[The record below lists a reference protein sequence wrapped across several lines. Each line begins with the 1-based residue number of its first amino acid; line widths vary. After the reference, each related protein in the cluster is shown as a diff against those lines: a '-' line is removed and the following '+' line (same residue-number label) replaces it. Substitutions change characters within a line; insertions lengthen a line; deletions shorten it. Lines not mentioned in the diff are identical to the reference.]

1 MRIAYFTSHVF
12 GPDFVSAPLLG
23 KRPNPAGQNFHEKL
37 IKALGKIAEVEVFSY
52 VPLTID
58 LPEKDFNAF
67 ENVSYHYVRTP
78 SNRYLRALVGPRK
91 LYARARKIEADI
103 IFYDSL
109 NRACAS
115 SAIRLSSSLRI
126 PAVAIL
132 TDHPGN
138 ITGLSPA
145 YAKSLLSLSS
155 NASACFALTPKLSEA
170 FGFADK
176 PSFVQPILIEKE
188 EVEPYMNERP
198 YIYYGG
204 ALFVKDG
211 LKDLVEAYQKTRP
224 DFDLLIAGH
233 GPYENELAKI
243 ASEDNRIL
251 FLGQVDKTK
260 HLSLIKGSALS
271 INPRPYR
278 KEIDDYAVPSKVM
291 EYLCYAPM
299 VASTISTPL
308 KQAFGEDVNWIEG
321 DLVSFF
327 SSFFASGTIQKKNTA
342 SDRVISLF
350 GLEKTSADLQEFL
363 ASLISR

>member
-126 PAVAIL
+126 PAVAI
-132 TDHPGN
+132 G
-138 ITGLSPA
+138 SP
-145 YAKSLLSLSS
+145 LR
-155 NASACFALTPKLSEA
+155 NAE
-170 FGFADK
+170 
-176 PSFVQPILIEKE
+176 
-188 EVEPYMNERP
+188 
-198 YIYYGG
+198 
-204 ALFVKDG
+204 
-211 LKDLVEAYQKTRP
+211 
-224 DFDLLIAGH
+224 
-233 GPYENELAKI
+233 
-243 ASEDNRIL
+243 
-251 FLGQVDKTK
+251 
-260 HLSLIKGSALS
+260 
-271 INPRPYR
+271 
-278 KEIDDYAVPSKVM
+278 
-291 EYLCYAPM
+291 
-299 VASTISTPL
+299 
-308 KQAFGEDVNWIEG
+308 
-321 DLVSFF
+321 
-327 SSFFASGTIQKKNTA
+327 
-342 SDRVISLF
+342 
-350 GLEKTSADLQEFL
+350 
-363 ASLISR
+363 